1 MENICAQQLDLTGL
15 VSMRWFPKENASNV
29 AALSN
34 TRWCSTGLLSHELN
48 MWSACQEEERWSV
61 LNLEADV
68 LTE

>member
-48 MWSACQEEERWSV
+48 MSGGREMVCPE
-61 LNLEADV
+61 
-68 LTE
+68 TGG